1 MQREP
6 EPELMAAA
14 EQAAAYAAADFSAPH
29 QFLVDQIHRLLPA
42 LPATARV
49 LDLGCGPADV
59 TIRLARAFPT
69 WRIDGVDGA
78 EAMLALGRARVQAA
92 GLEARIALHHAVL
105 PHNPLPGTDYDIIV
119 SNSLLHH
126 LHDAQVLW
134 KTLHAAVAPGAFVY
148 VTDLRRPADA
158 AALHR
163 LIETYCTAEPAVL
176 RRDFEAS
183 LRAAFT
189 AAEVRA
195 QLDAAGLPQLAVT
208 ELSDRHLAVAGRVK

>member
-42 LPATARV
+42 LPTTARV

-59 TIRLARAFPT
+59 TIRLARAFPA
-69 WRIDGVDGA
+69 WRIDAVDGA
-78 EAMLALGRARVQAA
+78 EAMLALGRARVRAA

-105 PHNPLPGTDYDIIV
+105 PQDPLPGTGYDIIV

-134 KTLHAAVAPGAFVY
+134 KTLQAAAAPGTFVY

-163 LIETYCTAEPAVL
+163 LVEAYSTPEPAVL

-189 AAEVRA
+189 PQEVHA
-195 QLDAAGLPQLAVT
+195 QLGLAGLHELAVR
-208 ELSDRHLAVAGRVK
+208 ELTDRHLAVFGYLR

>member
-29 QFLVDQIHRLLPA
+29 QFLVEQIHRLLPT

-59 TIRLARAFPT
+59 TVRLARAFPG

-78 EAMLALGRARVQAA
+78 EAMLALGRARVQAT

-105 PHNPLPGTDYDIIV
+105 PHDPLPGTGYDLIV

-126 LHDAQVLW
+126 LHDARVLW
-134 KTLHAAVAPGAFVY
+134 RTLRAAAAPAAFVY

-158 AALHR
+158 AALRR
-163 LIETYCTAEPAVL
+163 LVETYSTPEPALL

-189 AAEVRA
+189 APEVRA
-195 QLDAAGLPQLAVT
+195 QLAAAGLPQLTVA
-208 ELSDRHLAVAGRVK
+208 ELTDRHLAVAGRLA